1 MCLLFGGVSIRGK
14 GLHRYISKFHHKS
27 LSYFAIVGLDISQQN
42 YRLAAPDPS
51 CIDKGFPTKPEL
63 AREGPRTPVAT
74 PDRFLRFLRAK
85 TCGSYMYIYIHIYC
99 IYNIYIYIFYT
110 YKERERNMYIYI
122 YICSF
127 IAS

>member
-51 CIDKGFPTKPEL
+51 CTDKGFPTKPEL

-85 TCGSYMYIYIHIYC
+85 TCGSYMYTYIHIY
-99 IYNIYIYIFYT
+99 ITHI
-110 YKERERNMYIYI
+110 KRERCVYICLYI